1 MSRRTDIVN
10 HLQDRGFQSV
20 SALAQAFGVDAST
33 IRRDLDKLEAEG
45 IVERTHGGAVPVD
58 PRHSSAGAG
67 AQHQAEKAA
76 IGAAMAERVHEGQT
90 IMLDTGETTLEVA
103 RHLRHSRLTV
113 VTHDLR
119 VGLEIATKPSINL
132 VFVGGELLPSGFGMW
147 GPTSVQQVENL
158 RVNVAIFGAGTVM
171 DDGIYSASSYE
182 IELKRKMRSIA
193 NEAFFVADSS
203 KFGREALFK
212 VFGFEDFTAGITDS
226 MLDPIRAAALP
237 VPVIRVAVGA
247 AQSGRDGGLASHRKS
262 VRPQRGG
269 RRNQSPSDANG
280 SVVARS

>member
-1 MSRRTDIVN
+1 MSRRADIVN
-10 HLQDRGFQSV
+10 RLQDHGFQSV
-20 SALAQAFGVDAST
+20 NALAQAFGVDAST
-33 IRRDLDKLEAEG
+33 IRRDLDKLTADG
-45 IVERTHGGAVPVD
+45 IVQRTHGGAVPMA
-58 PRHSSAGAG
+58 PGYAPPAGDT
-67 AQHQAEKAA
+67 QHRAEKAA

-90 IMLDTGETTLEVA
+90 ILLDTGETTLEVA
-103 RHLRHSRLTV
+103 RHLHHSRLTV

-158 RVNVAIFGAGTVM
+158 RVNVAIFGAGTIM
-171 DDGIYSASSYE
+171 DDGIYSTSSYE

-193 NEAFFVADSS
+193 SEAFFVADSS

-237 VPVIRVAVGA
+237 VPVIRVAVDTPEWQRNTGFA
-247 AQSGRDGGLASHRKS
+247 NRRQS
-262 VRPQRGG
+262 VRSQRAERHNETPTAGG
-269 RRNQSPSDANG
+269 P
-280 SVVARS
+280 VVAR

>member
-1 MSRRTDIVN
+1 MSRRADIVN
-10 HLQDRGFQSV
+10 RLRDQGFQSV
-20 SALAQAFGVDAST
+20 NALAGAFDVDAST
-33 IRRDLDKLEAEG
+33 IRRDLDKLAADG
-45 IVERTHGGAVPVD
+45 IIERTHGGAVPVD
-58 PRHSSAGAG
+58 RGPAAPGKSSRH
-67 AQHQAEKAA
+67 HAEKAA

-90 IMLDTGETTLEVA
+90 ILLDTGETTLEVA
-103 RHLRHSRLTV
+103 RHLHHSRLTV

-119 VGLEIATKPSINL
+119 VGLEIASKPSINL

-158 RVNVAIFGAGTVM
+158 RVNVAIFGAGTIM

-193 NEAFFVADSS
+193 SEAFFVADSS

-212 VFGFEDFTAGITDS
+212 VFGFEEFTAGITDS

-237 VPVIRVAVGA
+237 LPVIRVAVD
-247 AQSGRDGGLASHRKS
+247 R
-262 VRPQRGG
+262 
-269 RRNQSPSDANG
+269 
-280 SVVARS
+280 